1 MGTEESAGE
10 EALTE
15 DQRTQLRRAHQR
27 LRTASKELE
36 VLVSTEPLKKRWEPE
51 PAPPE
56 ILAAAR
62 DELHQAYDALVEVQ
76 RELLGWDRPAPA

>member
-1 MGTEESAGE
+1 MSSEQPAGE

-36 VLVSTEPLKKRWEPE
+36 VLVSTEPIKKRWEPE

-62 DELHQAYDALVEVQ
+62 DELHHAYEGLVTVQ
-76 RELLGWDRPAPA
+76 RELLGWEPPA